1 MENRIDT
8 TSDPANKGIRGGFKF
23 QQADPNELL
32 IQLVA
37 SGIRANWSEHERRN
51 RAGMGC
57 YQQVHLKTLSADLSR
72 LVSVN

>member
-32 IQLVA
+32 IQLLT
-37 SGIRANWSEHERRN
+37 SGIRLTWSPYEHRVRNAMGLFRVTYHDPVSIRGTERSSN
-51 RAGMGC
+51 
-57 YQQVHLKTLSADLSR
+57 
-72 LVSVN
+72 